1 MDEAMLA
8 DALNARLGP
17 VAIKGMTRLSGGA
30 SRETWA
36 FDAIRSDG
44 SATELVLRRDPLGR
58 PSEPGAMRREAL
70 AITAAGVAGLAAPE
84 VLLWTDGP

>member
-1 MDEAMLA
+1 MDESMLA
-8 DALNARLGP
+8 DALHDRLGP

-44 SATELVLRRDPLGR
+44 SVTELVLRRDPLGR
-58 PSEPGAMRREAL
+58 PSEPGWPGWPHPRC
-70 AITAAGVAGLAAPE
+70 
-84 VLLWTDGP
+84 